1 MGGTESQGTS
11 RVRQTLLARLMES
24 QIWHSPALSV
34 VLLEEVQQR
43 DNGLCLPFC
52 LGERR
57 KLSPSSCHNARHFSS
72 FLYATDAIQLLPWCW
87 SSERVSQSKSV
98 HEFPKRNCMGLQ
110 KFLPLIQSP
119 LVFAARR
126 YGDLSSW
133 YWNPGLGGLVWS
145 WDSSLPTYTS

>member
-1 MGGTESQGTS
+1 MEKSLLTAWVGLWIGWDRVSGDLQGEANIISQVDGVSDMAPTC
-11 RVRQTLLARLMES
+11 RLCG
-24 QIWHSPALSV
+24 SV
-34 VLLEEVQQR
+34 VGRVQKR
-43 DNGLCLPFC
+43 DSGPCLPFC

-72 FLYATDAIQLLPWCW
+72 FLYATDAFQLLPWCW

-98 HEFPKRNCMGLQ
+98 HKFPKRNCMGLQ

-126 YGDLSSW
+126 YGDLCS
-133 YWNPGLGGLVWS
+133 
-145 WDSSLPTYTS
+145 